1 MQVKPMA
8 ACRIVLKASLL
19 YLALERC
26 TQEIMFN
33 LASACLDEV
42 WADNLV
48 FVWMARC
55 NMSPTCLSMSIRH
68 IEENYHIP
76 AT

>member
-8 ACRIVLKASLL
+8 ACRIVLKSSLL
-19 YLALERC
+19 YLTL
-26 TQEIMFN
+26 EIMFN
-33 LASACLDEV
+33 PASACLDEV